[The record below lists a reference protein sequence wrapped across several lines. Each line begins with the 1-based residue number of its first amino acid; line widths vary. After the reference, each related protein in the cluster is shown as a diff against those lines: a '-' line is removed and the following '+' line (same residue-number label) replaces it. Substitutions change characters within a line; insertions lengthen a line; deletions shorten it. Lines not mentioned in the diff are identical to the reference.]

1 MLNVKMQRE
10 SNSTPWGF
18 RMQGRIWNKKK
29 RFKYH
34 MFNIG
39 GKDFG
44 CPLQIQKVNPSSL
57 AERCGMQAN
66 DYIVKIGQTSTE
78 HLKHPDAQDLI
89 KQQNNSLELTLQRYF
104 KEIKINFRSFCH

>member
-1 MLNVKMQRE
+1 MIRNI
-10 SNSTPWGF
+10 SNL
-18 RMQGRIWNKKK
+18 
-29 RFKYH
+29 
-34 MFNIG
+34 G

-78 HLKHPDAQDLI
+78 HLKHPDAQETI
-89 KQQNNSLELTLQRYF
+89 KQQNNTLELTLQRLV
-104 KEIKINFRSFCH
+104 EIITGRHSLHLVFIV